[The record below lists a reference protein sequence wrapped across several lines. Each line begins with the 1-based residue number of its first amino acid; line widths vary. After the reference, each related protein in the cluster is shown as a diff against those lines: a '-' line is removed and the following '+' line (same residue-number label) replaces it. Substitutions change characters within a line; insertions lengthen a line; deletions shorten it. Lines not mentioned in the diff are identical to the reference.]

1 MFKVVPITERPV
13 HSQTMVSLQ
22 PRPLPVAPGSLA
34 HLLSVH
40 VCVQLYVRAM
50 ADYCPLQDP
59 AIPCADAGVSF
70 KRGDILEIVD
80 QSDALWWQARTLHSH
95 TACAGLVPSSSLLRR
110 SVEVTAGGRCRI
122 MSSKR

>member
-1 MFKVVPITERPV
+1 
-13 HSQTMVSLQ
+13 
-22 PRPLPVAPGSLA
+22 
-34 HLLSVH
+34 
-40 VCVQLYVRAM
+40 M

-80 QSDALWWQARTLHSH
+80 QSDALWWQARALHSH

-110 SVEVTAGGRCRI
+110 SVEVTTGRLLQDDVI
-122 MSSKR
+122 KL